1 MPASYL
7 EVMTKIQKTT
17 PTPHL
22 HLESV
27 NKRGCQHLPTIKKP
41 PVTRRRNSW
50 HIKNPRRSLPEDNY
64 FDGFSRT
71 AVSAVH
77 FCKRKLIPNIF
88 NKLQHIIQINSTSSN
103 LLSSSSL
110 ILALA
115 FWPSKPQQAEDTHD
129 TSNCQHR
136 RTITLQGACGISMDH
151 SVTGLKFGLVLPA
164 VALHPK
170 SANLTVFLNCTQT
183 AQTPTQQYAAFHK
196 ITHPGTTGRYA
207 YI

>member
-1 MPASYL
+1 
-7 EVMTKIQKTT
+7 MTKIQKTT

-88 NKLQHIIQINSTSSN
+88 NKLQHILQINSTSFN

-136 RTITLQGACGISMDH
+136 RTITLQGACGISTDH
-151 SVTGLKFGLVLPA
+151 SVTGLKFGLVLPGGSA
-164 VALHPK
+164 SKVCKSHGISELHTN
-170 SANLTVFLNCTQT
+170 SANAHATIIRSISQDHASRN
-183 AQTPTQQYAAFHK
+183 H
-196 ITHPGTTGRYA
+196 G
-207 YI
+207 